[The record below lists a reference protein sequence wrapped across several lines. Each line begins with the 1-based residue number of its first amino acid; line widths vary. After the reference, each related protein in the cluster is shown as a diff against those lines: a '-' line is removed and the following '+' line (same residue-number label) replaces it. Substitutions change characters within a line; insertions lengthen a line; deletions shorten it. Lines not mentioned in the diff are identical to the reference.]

1 MSMVAKLLSFG
12 VARSL
17 AALLAV
23 LLSAVGGGRLGV
35 EQLTPELADEER
47 SPVTC
52 PVDLTSMPAGQALVQ
67 ARSHRSRAAYG
78 LMVAVVV
85 LNGLPGDHLAAP
97 SHLIG
102 SAGGPRAPC
111 A

>member
-1 MSMVAKLLSFG
+1 MSVIAKLLSFG
-12 VARSL
+12 VARGL

-35 EQLTPELADEER
+35 ERLTPELADEDR

-52 PVDLTSMPAGQALVQ
+52 PVGTTSQSAGQALVQ
-67 ARSHRSRAAYG
+67 TNASQSTDVSEWV
-78 LMVAVVV
+78 VATVVA
-85 LNGLPGDHLAAP
+85 LGASCDHLSAP
-97 SHLIG
+97 SLLIG